1 MVPYFDCREEGEGVE
16 SRKHQHTLIVPVSN
30 LCWFQTIGDYMTS
43 PSWFFILSSLFLY
56 VFLGLCFHCRILWYF
71 FSPFHDFNWVAQQQL
86 MILLQPSKIFSVH
99 HLTADQLVC
108 EEAIRRL
115 AGATFST
122 YVQPG
127 SLQNLAT
134 PSKPN
139 QGTERGEGGSNS
151 L

>member
-1 MVPYFDCREEGEGVE
+1 MNQEN
-16 SRKHQHTLIVPVSN
+16 TNILIVPVSN

-56 VFLGLCFHCRILWYF
+56 VFLGLCFRCRILWYF
-71 FSPFHDFNWVAQQQL
+71 FLPFPRFQLDCSTVAYV
-86 MILLQPSKIFSVH
+86 MILLQPSKICFSVH

-139 QGTERGEGGSNS
+139 QGTERGEGGSNY